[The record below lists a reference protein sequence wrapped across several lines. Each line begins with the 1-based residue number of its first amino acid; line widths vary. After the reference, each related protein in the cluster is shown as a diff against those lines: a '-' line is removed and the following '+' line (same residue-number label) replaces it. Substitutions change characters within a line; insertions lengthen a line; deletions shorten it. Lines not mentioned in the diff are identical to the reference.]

1 MLSLGRGLEFADFM
15 GVRDQV
21 LQTLVKIF
29 PSYDA
34 SLAIAGGGC
43 KAFYALGVGK
53 TLREWGVRFTEL
65 SGVSAGAAMALCIL
79 SQTEEESVE
88 YFEEITKRNSRNF
101 HFSNLLRGESTFP
114 HEDMY
119 RRTIRFGMRF
129 DRVLESGAKIWIHSV
144 KAHPK
149 EDSLKNKFRLARLI
163 SETGRAFLLDDRD
176 RSEGI
181 PANRTAEMIKKW
193 NMEDVDFTEKDFVNP
208 EIIEQ
213 FIMNSSSIPPIVDF
227 QSVGNEYYLD
237 GGLTNNMM
245 IESFSP
251 NAKIIGIHYEPNTI
265 VGKDPELLARSFLI
279 TPSRPL
285 PITSFDY
292 TNPKG
297 VRETY
302 ELGKADALAKKTEII
317 NYLRKS

>member
-1 MLSLGRGLEFADFM
+1 MLSMGRGIEFVDFM
-15 GVRDQV
+15 GVREQV

-29 PSYDA
+29 PSYDV

-101 HFSNLLRGESTFP
+101 HFSNFLRGESTFP

-119 RRTIRFGMRF
+119 RRTIRFGMKF
-129 DRVLESGAKIWIHSV
+129 DKVLESGAKIWIHSV

-163 SETGRAFLLDDRD
+163 SETGRAFILDDRD

-193 NMEDVDFTEKDFVNP
+193 NMEDVDFTEKDFVNS
-208 EIIEQ
+208 ETIEQ

-237 GGLTNNMM
+237 GGLTNNMF
-245 IESFSP
+245 IEAFSSK
-251 NAKIIGIHYEPNTI
+251 AKIIGIHYEHNTI
-265 VGKDPELLARSFLI
+265 VGKDPELLAKSYLI
-279 TPSRPL
+279 TPSKPL

-302 ELGKADALAKKTEII
+302 ELGKADALAQKTAII
-317 NYLRKS
+317 DYLRKD